1 MLQNYTIICS
11 FHSFFLSLQSQTSK
25 KDDNTIMK
33 ILQSSVFRAISAIA
47 IGCLLIK
54 YPDNTVTWI
63 TVAIGV
69 LFLLSGLISLIVYVN
84 ARKNMSEYKITDANG
99 QVLYGE
105 KPTFPIVGVGS
116 LILGAML
123 ALSPNVFITALMY
136 IIGGILILGAI
147 NQYIN
152 LLNARKYG
160 KIGFGFWVFPSAV
173 LLIGLY
179 VIIKP
184 MAPASMA
191 MLILGWCSLLYGVT
205 ELINSLKFYAN
216 KRKFRQAQEI
226 PMAEE
231 VIDESVAI
239 EEMKEEEP
247 SDNTQLS
254 VPASSDKL

>member
-1 MLQNYTIICS
+1 
-11 FHSFFLSLQSQTSK
+11 
-25 KDDNTIMK
+25 MK

-63 TVAIGV
+63 TVAIGI

-84 ARKNMSEYKITDANG
+84 ARKNVSEFKILDTEGRVIA
-99 QVLYGE
+99 GE

-116 LILGAML
+116 LILGALL
-123 ALSPNVFITALMY
+123 ALTPNVFITALMY
-136 IIGGILILGAI
+136 IIGGILT
-147 NQYIN
+147 
-152 LLNARKYG
+152 RRYG
-160 KIGFGFWVFPSAV
+160 KVGFGFWVFPSVV

-205 ELINSLKFYAN
+205 ELVNSLKFHAD
-216 KRKFRQAQEI
+216 KRKYKQAQEV
-226 PMAEE
+226 PVAEE
-231 VIDESVAI
+231 II
-239 EEMKEEEP
+239 EEPASVEAIKEEGP

-254 VPASSDKL
+254 VPTSSDTL

>member
-1 MLQNYTIICS
+1 
-11 FHSFFLSLQSQTSK
+11 
-25 KDDNTIMK
+25 MK
-33 ILQSSVFRAISAIA
+33 ILQSSVFRSISAIA

-63 TVAIGV
+63 TVAIGI
-69 LFLLSGLISLIVYVN
+69 LFLLSGLISLIVYVH
-84 ARKNMSEYKITDANG
+84 ARKNVSEFKIMDMNG
-99 QVLYGE
+99 HVIAGE

-123 ALSPNVFITALMY
+123 ALTPNVFITALMY

-147 NQYIN
+147 NQFMN
-152 LLNARKYG
+152 LVNARKYG
-160 KIGFGFWVFPSAV
+160 KVSFGFWVFPSVV

-184 MAPASMA
+184 MAPAGMA

-205 ELINSLKFYAN
+205 ELVNSLKFHADR
-216 KRKFRQAQEI
+216 RKFRQAQEV
-226 PMAEE
+226 PVAEE
-231 VIDESVAI
+231 II
-239 EEMKEEEP
+239 EESATAEVIKAEEP

-254 VPASSDKL
+254 VPTSSDTL

>member
-1 MLQNYTIICS
+1 
-11 FHSFFLSLQSQTSK
+11 
-25 KDDNTIMK
+25 MK

-63 TVAIGV
+63 TVAIGI
-69 LFLLSGLISLIVYVN
+69 LFLLSGLISLIVYVH
-84 ARKNMSEYKITDANG
+84 ARKNVSEFKIMDREGHVIA
-99 QVLYGE
+99 GE

-123 ALSPNVFITALMY
+123 ALTPNVFITALMY

-147 NQYIN
+147 NQYMN
-152 LLNARKYG
+152 LINARKYG
-160 KIGFGFWVFPSAV
+160 QVSFGFWVFPSVV

-205 ELINSLKFYAN
+205 ELVNSLKFHAD
-216 KRKFRQAQEI
+216 KRKFRQAQEV
-226 PMAEE
+226 PVAEE
-231 VIDESVAI
+231 II
-239 EEMKEEEP
+239 EEPATAEVIEAEEP
-247 SDNTQLS
+247 SDNKQLS
-254 VPASSDKL
+254 VPTSSDTL

>member
-1 MLQNYTIICS
+1 
-11 FHSFFLSLQSQTSK
+11 
-25 KDDNTIMK
+25 MK
-33 ILQSSVFRAISAIA
+33 ILQSSVFRSISAIA

-63 TVAIGV
+63 TVAIGI
-69 LFLLSGLISLIVYVN
+69 LFLLSGLISLIVYVH
-84 ARKNMSEYKITDANG
+84 ARKNVSEFKIMDSEGHVIA
-99 QVLYGE
+99 GE

-123 ALSPNVFITALMY
+123 ALTPNVFITALMY

-147 NQYIN
+147 NQFMN
-152 LLNARKYG
+152 LVNARKYG
-160 KIGFGFWVFPSAV
+160 KVSFGFWVFPSVV

-184 MAPASMA
+184 MVPASMA

-205 ELINSLKFYAN
+205 ELVNSLKFHAD

-226 PMAEE
+226 PVAEE
-231 VIDESVAI
+231 LI
-239 EEMKEEEP
+239 EETSTEAVKAEEP

-254 VPASSDKL
+254 APTSSDTL

>member
-1 MLQNYTIICS
+1 
-11 FHSFFLSLQSQTSK
+11 
-25 KDDNTIMK
+25 MK
-33 ILQSSVFRAISAIA
+33 ILQSSVFRSISAIA

-63 TVAIGV
+63 TVAIGI
-69 LFLLSGLISLIVYVN
+69 LFLLSGLISLIVYVH
-84 ARKNMSEYKITDANG
+84 ARKNVSEFKIMDSEGHVIA
-99 QVLYGE
+99 GE

-123 ALSPNVFITALMY
+123 ALTPNVFITALMY

-147 NQYIN
+147 NQYMN
-152 LLNARKYG
+152 LINARKYG
-160 KIGFGFWVFPSAV
+160 QVSFGFWVFPSVV

-205 ELINSLKFYAN
+205 ELVNSLKFHADR
-216 KRKFRQAQEI
+216 RKFRQAQEV
-226 PMAEE
+226 PVAEE
-231 VIDESVAI
+231 II
-239 EEMKEEEP
+239 EESATAEVIKAEEP

-254 VPASSDKL
+254 VPTSSDTL

>member
-1 MLQNYTIICS
+1 
-11 FHSFFLSLQSQTSK
+11 
-25 KDDNTIMK
+25 MK

-63 TVAIGV
+63 TVAIGI
-69 LFLLSGLISLIVYVN
+69 LFLLSGLISLIVYVH
-84 ARKNMSEYKITDANG
+84 ARKNVSEFKVMDKEGHVIA
-99 QVLYGE
+99 GE

-123 ALSPNVFITALMY
+123 ALTPNVFITALMY

-147 NQYIN
+147 NQFMN
-152 LLNARKYG
+152 LVNARKYG
-160 KIGFGFWVFPSAV
+160 KVGFGYWVFPSVV

-184 MAPASMA
+184 MVPASMA

-205 ELINSLKFYAN
+205 ELVNSLKFHAD
-216 KRKFRQAQEI
+216 KRKFSQAQEV
-226 PMAEE
+226 PVAEE
-231 VIDESVAI
+231 II
-239 EEMKEEEP
+239 EEPATTTIEAEEP
-247 SDNTQLS
+247 SDNKQLS
-254 VPASSDKL
+254 VPTSSDTL

>member
-1 MLQNYTIICS
+1 
-11 FHSFFLSLQSQTSK
+11 
-25 KDDNTIMK
+25 MK
-33 ILQSSVFRAISAIA
+33 ILQSSVFRSISAIA

-63 TVAIGV
+63 TVAIGI
-69 LFLLSGLISLIVYVN
+69 LFLLSGLISLIVYVH
-84 ARKNMSEYKITDANG
+84 ARKNVSEFKIMDSEGHVIA
-99 QVLYGE
+99 GE

-123 ALSPNVFITALMY
+123 ALTPNVFITALMY

-147 NQYIN
+147 NQFMN
-152 LLNARKYG
+152 LVNARKYG
-160 KIGFGFWVFPSAV
+160 KVSFGFWVFPSVV

-184 MAPASMA
+184 MVPASMA

-205 ELINSLKFYAN
+205 ELVNSLKFHADR
-216 KRKFRQAQEI
+216 RKFRQAQEV
-226 PMAEE
+226 PVAEE
-231 VIDESVAI
+231 II
-239 EEMKEEEP
+239 EESATAEVIKAEEP

-254 VPASSDKL
+254 VPTL

>member
-1 MLQNYTIICS
+1 
-11 FHSFFLSLQSQTSK
+11 
-25 KDDNTIMK
+25 MK

-63 TVAIGV
+63 TVAIGI
-69 LFLLSGLISLIVYVN
+69 LFLLSGLISLIVYVH
-84 ARKNMSEYKITDANG
+84 ARKNVSEFKVMDKEGHVIA
-99 QVLYGE
+99 GE

-123 ALSPNVFITALMY
+123 ALTPNVFITALMY

-147 NQYIN
+147 NQYMN
-152 LLNARKYG
+152 LINARKYG
-160 KIGFGFWVFPSAV
+160 QVSFGFWVFPSVV

-184 MAPASMA
+184 MVPASMA

-205 ELINSLKFYAN
+205 ELVNSLKFHAD
-216 KRKFRQAQEI
+216 KRKFRQAQEV
-226 PMAEE
+226 PVAEE
-231 VIDESVAI
+231 II
-239 EEMKEEEP
+239 EESATAEVIKAEEP

-254 VPASSDKL
+254 VPTSSDTL